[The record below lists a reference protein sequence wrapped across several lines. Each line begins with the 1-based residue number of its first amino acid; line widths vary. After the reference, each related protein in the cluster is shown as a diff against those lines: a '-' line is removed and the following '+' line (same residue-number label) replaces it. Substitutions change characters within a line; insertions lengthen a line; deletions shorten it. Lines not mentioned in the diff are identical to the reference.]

1 MQDIETENDKVP
13 EVCKDD
19 VNRTDLSIVNSCPLE
34 ILLKKDLHSL
44 SLFEKEQKKS
54 RLLRKDLIIDA
65 PIDEPLE
72 PLERSVCSTMITFNL
87 KKKQVFFHT
96 VIADF
101 FTLMNKFSVSFGP
114 FGLVRKKIIT
124 SNYGLFL

>member
-1 MQDIETENDKVP
+1 M
-13 EVCKDD
+13 
-19 VNRTDLSIVNSCPLE
+19 LE
-34 ILLKKDLHSL
+34 IKDLHSL

-87 KKKQVFFHT
+87 KKSRFFFHT